1 MLKKTILV
9 TVMVCDILLGSN
21 ISEIDIN
28 NTISQWLN
36 LRDLKLKD
44 FISKDVIKRENNE
57 YQNLKNLTRIYFDNK
72 ALKIY
77 FFNHKEDAVMIYIE
91 DETTFD
97 NLSIKD
103 IINKYDEPQ
112 EIVRS
117 RGGKRANLHIYSK
130 NGFSFS
136 EISKKVIFFEIFPDC
151 SLKDYKEKIYIKPS
165 PFVK

>member
-9 TVMVCDILLGSN
+9 TVMVCDLLLGSN

-28 NTISQWLN
+28 NSISQWLK

-57 YQNLKNLTRIYFDNK
+57 YQKLKNLTRIYFDTK

-91 DETTFD
+91 DETTFN
-97 NLSIKD
+97 NLSI
-103 IINKYDEPQ
+103 NM
-112 EIVRS
+112 V
-117 RGGKRANLHIYSK
+117 NH
-130 NGFSFS
+130 
-136 EISKKVIFFEIFPDC
+136 
-151 SLKDYKEKIYIKPS
+151 
-165 PFVK
+165 